1 MPFIHTLEIVYFISI
16 IMVRHTIMW
25 KFKPSDGR
33 TPKEIAED
41 IKERYQ
47 AILGIVPGL
56 KNVEV
61 GVNRNESATS
71 YDAVLIEDFDS
82 WQDLAAYKAD
92 PIRDELTKYV
102 DKFVDVRAR
111 DEYER

>member
-1 MPFIHTLEIVYFISI
+1 
-16 IMVRHTIMW
+16 MVRHTIMW

-71 YDAVLIEDFDS
+71 YDAVLIEDFDN
-82 WQDLAAYKAD
+82 WADLASYNAD
-92 PIRDELTKYV
+92 PVRNELKKYIDSHV
-102 DKFVDVRAR
+102 AARAR
-111 DEYER
+111 VEYER

>member
-1 MPFIHTLEIVYFISI
+1 
-16 IMVRHTIMW
+16 MVRHTIMW

-71 YDAVLIEDFDS
+71 YDAVLIEDFDN
-82 WQDLAAYKAD
+82 WADLASYKAD
-92 PIRDELTKYV
+92 PVCNELKKYIDSHV
-102 DKFVDVRAR
+102 AARAR
-111 DEYER
+111 VEYER

>member
-1 MPFIHTLEIVYFISI
+1 
-16 IMVRHTIMW
+16 MVRHTIMW

-61 GVNRNESATS
+61 GGNRNESATS
-71 YDAVLIEDFDS
+71 YDAVLIEDFDN
-82 WQDLAAYKAD
+82 WADLASYKAD
-92 PIRDELTKYV
+92 PVRNELKKYIDSHV
-102 DKFVDVRAR
+102 AARAR
-111 DEYER
+111 VEYER

>member
-1 MPFIHTLEIVYFISI
+1 
-16 IMVRHTIMW
+16 MVRHTIMW

-71 YDAVLIEDFDS
+71 YDAVLIEDFDN
-82 WQDLAAYKAD
+82 WADLASYKAD
-92 PIRDELTKYV
+92 PVRNELKKYIGSHV
-102 DKFVDVRAR
+102 AARAR
-111 DEYER
+111 VEYER

>member
-1 MPFIHTLEIVYFISI
+1 
-16 IMVRHTIMW
+16 MVRHTIMW

-102 DKFVDVRAR
+102 DKYVDVRAR
-111 DEYER
+111 VKYER

>member
-1 MPFIHTLEIVYFISI
+1 
-16 IMVRHTIMW
+16 MVRHTIMW

-71 YDAVLIEDFDS
+71 YDAVLIEDFDN
-82 WQDLAAYKAD
+82 WADLASYKAD
-92 PIRDELTKYV
+92 PARNELKKYIDSHV
-102 DKFVDVRAR
+102 AARAR
-111 DEYER
+111 VEYER

>member
-1 MPFIHTLEIVYFISI
+1 MTKKEAARLFDKYFDFCKCQ
-16 IMVRHTIMW
+16 T
-25 KFKPSDGR
+25 PG

-71 YDAVLIEDFDS
+71 YDAVLIEDFDN
-82 WQDLAAYKAD
+82 WADLASYKAD
-92 PIRDELTKYV
+92 PVRNELKKYIDSHV
-102 DKFVDVRAR
+102 AARAR
-111 DEYER
+111 VEYER